1 MFRKHRAVKSEFLR
15 GAQRQEIPI
24 RVMHRLNQTKRFSD
38 EYLAGKFFEQKI
50 CSPHRDVELNN
61 KRRHPSLTP
70 FEHSAARARR
80 PRLAPQLGQGR
91 RK

>member
-1 MFRKHRAVKSEFLR
+1 MTKSEFLR

-50 CSPHRDVELNN
+50 CSPHRDAELNN